1 MQIKHFFIFILV
13 SSSRL
18 LFFYC
23 TSDKAPRQTQS
34 LEYDMISVK
43 DSDVKTLIKYDS
55 LGQKLIE
62 GNVIN
67 GKKNGSWITYAP
79 GGGIMDIT
87 NYIEDVKQGPYI
99 KLNGGNNIVEQGS
112 FKDNSLHGQVIKYL
126 YGHLDEKIE
135 FKDGVKD
142 GWARKYYMHGGL
154 QYEMQVKGEIQQG
167 LYRFYGEDGK
177 LQIEETFKDGKKISG
192 GMVH

>member
-1 MQIKHFFIFILV
+1 M
-13 SSSRL
+13 
-18 LFFYC
+18 
-23 TSDKAPRQTQS
+23 
-34 LEYDMISVK
+34 
-43 DSDVKTLIKYDS
+43 
-55 LGQKLIE
+55 
-62 GNVIN
+62 
-67 GKKNGSWITYAP
+67 
-79 GGGIMDIT
+79 
-87 NYIEDVKQGPYI
+87 
-99 KLNGGNNIVEQGS
+99 
-112 FKDNSLHGQVIKYL
+112 IKYL